1 MKTFLK
7 LITAVIFAAFSGGMF
22 AAVVGLPAV
31 PVIGVLG
38 VASVIPGIAPEGS
51 VLAGVYTE
59 VWTKQVIK
67 QFEQGLKDTFLD
79 GVLDYSQYVTGDS
92 ESQVIHSTY
101 FGVEPDVLINNSTY
115 PIAIQELNGEDIP
128 ISLDKYQ
135 TKATP
140 ITDDEL
146 GALSYDKMGLVKI
159 AHGDAIVRN
168 RLKKAIHAFG
178 PASHSTDHPV
188 LLTTGAAD
196 MTGRKRL
203 IWNDVIALR
212 QAYADAGIEI
222 SMLRLVLCQ
231 QHVNDLLL
239 EENSD
244 FKKLYANF
252 KDGVVNSN
260 LGFEIRQF
268 DNNPWYT
275 VSTKAKLSFGAT
287 PDTDTDTQASVC
299 FPLRKVGKASG
310 ITKMYWSKAENDP
323 TYQRNLVNFR
333 NYFLA
338 LPLVSKG
345 FAAIISG
352 FAAPV
357 VDSPAIYA
365 SVETLSFL
373 AAGEAKIV
381 EISCKNNT
389 AATVTGTGFSVSKS
403 GETITVT
410 AAANTGAERTGTL
423 RVTDFV
429 TGEYIEVELTQLA
442 GN

>member
-1 MKTFLK
+1 MKTIFRVF
-7 LITAVIFAAFSGGMF
+7 TALIFAAFSGGAL
-22 AAVVGLPAV
+22 AAVSGLPAV
-31 PVIGVLG
+31 PVVVGLSAISFV
-38 VASVIPGIAPEGS
+38 PGISPQGS
-51 VLAGVYTE
+51 ALAGVYTE
-59 VWTKQVIK
+59 VWTKEVVK
-67 QFEQGLKDTFLD
+67 QFSQGLKDTFLD

-115 PIAIQELNGEDIP
+115 PIAVQELNGEDIP

-146 GALSYDKMGLVKI
+146 GALSYDKMGIVKV
-159 AHGDAIVRN
+159 AHGDAITRN

-178 PASHSTDHPV
+178 PAAHTADHPV
-188 LLTTGAAD
+188 LVTTGAAD
-196 MTGRKRL
+196 TTGRKRL
-203 IWNDVIALR
+203 IWADVISLR

-222 SMLRLVLCQ
+222 DMLRLVLCQ
-231 QHVNDLLL
+231 THVNDLLL

-252 KDGVVNSN
+252 QNGVVNSN
-260 LGFEIRQF
+260 LGFEIRQY

-275 VSTKAKLSFGAT
+275 LSTKTKLSFGAT
-287 PDTDTDTQASVC
+287 PDTDTDVQASVC

-323 TYQRNLVNFR
+323 LTQRNLVNFR
-333 NYFLA
+333 NYFIA

-352 FAAPV
+352 
-357 VDSPAIYA
+357 
-365 SVETLSFL
+365 
-373 AAGEAKIV
+373 
-381 EISCKNNT
+381 
-389 AATVTGTGFSVSKS
+389 KS
-403 GETITVT
+403 
-410 AAANTGAERTGTL
+410 A
-423 RVTDFV
+423 
-429 TGEYIEVELTQLA
+429 
-442 GN
+442 